1 MTRTIRRLIFYGFVL
16 LFIVAT
22 PPTILYAMGY
32 SFDWTNKKLV
42 QTGGLYLK
50 SVPSGAQISVNGQ
63 PQKTTP
69 RLISRLLPHSYNI
82 SVVKDGYHSWQKNL
96 PVEAELVS
104 EARNIFLLPT
114 NVSPELIT
122 QNVTSTIADF
132 LSSPGEKTQ
141 QQRAAKIASSTA
153 GWLLNGDNLYYL
165 PKNNPVL
172 YRTDLTESIKDQ
184 ISQEALPLGKY
195 QLITN
200 DGRRFLALSTSG
212 DLYLMNTDGVF
223 EKIAS
228 QIEAVQLTSDNKK
241 VLWQT
246 ANEITILWLEEFLVQ
261 PYRQAGDKETIVRYF
276 NQKISQ
282 ALFYPDNEHVAFV
295 AGDQIKIT
303 ELDGRDTRN
312 TIDFISASNPQIY
325 FDEPT
330 SYFYYLT
337 QNELFRVKLEL

>member
-50 SVPSGAQISVNGQ
+50 SVPGGAQISVNGQ

-69 RLISRLLPHSYNI
+69 RLISRLLPRSYNV
-82 SVVKDGYHSWQKNL
+82 SVAKDGYHSWQKNL

-122 QNVTSTIADF
+122 QNATSTIADF
-132 LSSPGEKTQ
+132 LSSPEEKTR

-153 GWLLNGDNLYYL
+153 GWLLNGDNLFYL

-184 ISQEALPLGKY
+184 ISREALPLGKY
-195 QLITN
+195 QLLTN
-200 DGRRFLALSTSG
+200 DGRRFLALSTGG
-212 DLYLMNTDGVF
+212 DLYLMDTDGVF

-228 QIEAVQLTSDNKK
+228 QIKAAQLASDNKK

-276 NQKISQ
+276 GQKISQ

-295 AGDQIKIT
+295 AGNQIKIA

-312 TIDFISASNPQIY
+312 TINWLSAKNPTLFFSSQ
-325 FDEPT
+325 DQKL
-330 SYFYYLT
+330 YYLS
-337 QNELFRVKLEL
+337 EKSIFRITLK